1 MVSSPLTSKTAQF
14 AGVAYEPASQPNR
27 LPEDLMKAKADF
39 DRQKD
44 QRKTLGVSESVVSP
58 KPVRRRARVVAPAS
72 LAHSH

>member
-58 KPVRRRARVVAPAS
+58 KPVRR
-72 LAHSH
+72 